1 MTLGKRLYEYE
12 DEQFEVIQTSPDSAT
27 VNLKCEECDHDDFTV
42 GTIEGEAGWLI
53 GRKES
58 DEGPRGPIDTFAEA
72 VEWCCY
78 WLLTECRSIDYV
90 DSFFGVDVGTI
101 QGNLDAS
108 IPLSAGRTPLSRR
121 VYEYEEGK
129 FEVVRTSLDSVK
141 ANIICEKH
149 DHLALSVAMTVHG
162 MKEWVI
168 TQPGDFYMHD
178 ETFAGDEFSEAIGL
192 CRSMLLEECEAS
204 VPVDEFFT
212 DDVRT
217 IEESLDV
224 SVPLSTD
231 EDDNKA
237 LATRLYEYKERQL
250 EAIRRAPDSATVN
263 VKCGKHYHE
272 DVRIGRR
279 EGKMEWA
286 IGRETPY
293 DGPCVP
299 ISIEMFAEAVEHC
312 ANMLVE
318 ECEAF
323 VQLDEF
329 FAEGVPTL
337 RERLAALVV
346 FLPKFE
352 LPDFDFGRMQTPPG
366 ITPYYTL
373 SPLASC
379 FVKTCYEMGWV
390 KPFEWAD
397 WKDSAEATLLRDDPS
412 ALKNAT
418 LEQLIRLLT
427 VVIRQDRFV
436 EGALGN
442 AFESGLLGGIL
453 CRAAVLATDMPD
465 TRPA

>member
-27 VNLKCEECDHDDFTV
+27 VNLKCEECDHDAFIV
-42 GTIEGEAGWLI
+42 GTMEGQAGWLI

-58 DEGPRGPIDTFAEA
+58 GEGPRGPIDTFAKA

-78 WLLTECRSIDYV
+78 MLLAECRSIDYV
-90 DSFFGVDVGTI
+90 DAFFAEDAGTI

-108 IPLSAGRTPLSRR
+108 TPLLACRTTLSMR
-121 VYEYEEGK
+121 VYEDEARE
-129 FEVVRTSLDSVK
+129 FEVVRTSLDSVQV
-141 ANIICEKH
+141 NLICEKH
-149 DHLALSVAMTVHG
+149 DHLELIVDMSVQGV
-162 MKEWVI
+162 KEWVI
-168 TQPGDFYMHD
+168 SRAGDSHVHFGA
-178 ETFAGDEFSEAIGL
+178 FAGDDFSEAIEHCG
-192 CRSMLLEECEAS
+192 SMLLEECGAS
-204 VPVDEFFT
+204 VQADEFFT

-231 EDDNKA
+231 EDDDKA
-237 LATRLYEYKERQL
+237 LTTRLYEYKEKL
-250 EAIRRAPDSATVN
+250 FEAIRTSPDSATVN
-263 VKCGKHYHE
+263 LKCGKHEH
-272 DVRIGRR
+272 DDLIIGRMDGER
-279 EGKMEWA
+279 GWL
-286 IGRETPY
+286 IGRKP
-293 DGPCVP
+293 DVGPRGP
-299 ISIEMFAEAVEHC
+299 IEIFAGAVEYC

-329 FAEGVPTL
+329 FAEGLPTV
-337 RERLAALVV
+337 RERLDALVV

-352 LPDFDFGRMQTPPG
+352 SPDFDFGRMETPPG
-366 ITPYYTL
+366 KMPYYTL

-397 WKDSAEATLLRDDPS
+397 WKDSPEATLLRDDRS

-418 LEQLIRLLT
+418 LEHLVRLLT
-427 VVIRQDRFV
+427 VVIRQERFV

-442 AFESGLLGGIL
+442 AFESGLLRGIL
-453 CRAAVLATDMPD
+453 RRAAVLATDIPD
-465 TRPA
+465 TRPG